1 MSFWAFSIAFVAAPR
16 DAPGAR
22 LNETVTTGNWPWW
35 FTDSGPLLISKCV
48 NVLSGT
54 AAPLIDDT
62 APGAAEPVL
71 TAVFVVALGLDVE
84 VAEPPDAVVAVTTS
98 VEAVVNAE
106 GAIAERT

>member
-1 MSFWAFSIAFVAAPR
+1 
-16 DAPGAR
+16 
-22 LNETVTTGNWPWW
+22 
-35 FTDSGPLLISKCV
+35 V

-62 APGAAEPVL
+62 APGAADPVL
-71 TAVFVVALGLDVE
+71 TAVFVVALGLEVE